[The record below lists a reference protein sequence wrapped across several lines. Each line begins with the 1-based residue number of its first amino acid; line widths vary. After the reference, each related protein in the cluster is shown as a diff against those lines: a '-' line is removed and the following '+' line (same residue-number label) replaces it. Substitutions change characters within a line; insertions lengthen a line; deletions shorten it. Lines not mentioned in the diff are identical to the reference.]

1 MHRRIRSSLRGILC
15 LTTVLAVAAACG
27 KKDRATR
34 DTSGV
39 STGTIDAAGPTVRVT
54 TVDLGK
60 SIGADKKI
68 KDGESSFSPRDT
80 VYAVVTTEGSGSN
93 QAIVTRWLG
102 PNGQTVQ
109 ELREVISPT
118 GEAVTEFHIAQ
129 PSGLPKGKYMVH
141 VLLNGT
147 QVEAKDFEV
156 K

>member
-39 STGTIDAAGPTVRVT
+39 STGTIDAAATVRVT

-80 VYAVVTTEGSGSN
+80 VYAVVTTEGSASN
-93 QAIVTRWLG
+93 QAIVTRWMG
-102 PNGQTVQ
+102 PNGEAVQ

-141 VLLNGT
+141 VLLNGN
-147 QVEAKDFEV
+147 QVEAKEFEV

>member
-1 MHRRIRSSLRGILC
+1 MHRRLRTSLSGILC
-15 LTTVLAVAAACG
+15 FTAMLTAAACG
-27 KKDRATR
+27 KKDRAAS
-34 DTSGV
+34 DTAGV
-39 STGTIDAAGPTVRVT
+39 STGTIDNASASIRVT
-54 TVDLGK
+54 SVDLGK

-80 VYAVVTTEGSGSN
+80 VYAVVTTEGAGAS
-93 QAIVTRWLG
+93 QAIVTRWMG
-102 PNGQTVQ
+102 PDGQTVQ

-141 VLLNGT
+141 VLLNGN
-147 QVEAKDFEV
+147 QVQAKEFEV